1 MRAGVGYDVHKLVEN
16 RNLILGGITIPH
28 DKGLLGHSDADAL
41 THAIMDAL
49 LSAAALRD
57 IGYYFSDK
65 DPSFKDIS
73 SMVLLEKVLCLL
85 ADEGYKPHN
94 VSAVIQAQKP
104 KLSPYV
110 PQIRENLAKA
120 MGVSVSAVG
129 ISCTTTEGIGFI
141 GREEGIAATAYCI
154 IEKIS
159 PSR

>member
-1 MRAGVGYDVHKLVEN
+1 MSVYKIN
-16 RNLILGGITIPH
+16 I
-28 DKGLLGHSDADAL
+28 DK
-41 THAIMDAL
+41 
-49 LSAAALRD
+49 
-57 IGYYFSDK
+57 
-65 DPSFKDIS
+65 
-73 SMVLLEKVLCLL
+73 KVLRLL

-120 MGVSVSAVG
+120 MNVPVSAVG